1 MGCVT
6 MDITKV
12 TWLALALIGCLSGFN
27 AVAEDE
33 QPSGTV
39 TIEELQVMVI
49 VGGDHG
55 HGTLSYDGADHAF
68 KASGLKLGG
77 IGVHKKDMHGSVY
90 RLTTLDHFNGIYFL
104 AEAGLT
110 LAKGAGGLWLKND
123 KGVVMHLRSSTE
135 GVALSIGVEGLKV
148 SLDE

>member
-1 MGCVT
+1 MNVST
-6 MDITKV
+6 LSR
-12 TWLALALIGCLSGFN
+12 LALVLTGCLFGLN

-55 HGTLSYDGADHAF
+55 HGTLSYEGADHPF

-77 IGVHKKDMHGSVY
+77 VGVHKKDMHGSVY
-90 RLTTLDHFNGIYFL
+90 RLDDLGNFSGLYFL

-135 GVALSIGVEGLKV
+135 GLALSIGVEGLKV